1 MFYISWKN
9 GVCSFK
15 RFEVISIFVK
25 FVHDFFITRIQSC
38 AKLVGTPTQIFVI
51 LLIIKRCVCVKASM
65 FKAYFLNLL
74 LPPPSPTKQ
83 CWGTHTPPSFT
94 VYHHCQHCFR
104 GAGSVIKI
112 TKCPNS
118 FAQDCIQLMKKS
130 CTNFTKMLITSK
142 RLKLQTPF
150 FQEMYNF

>member
-1 MFYISWKN
+1 MFYISWNN

-15 RFEVISIFVK
+15 RFEVVSIFVK

-51 LLIIKRCVCVKASM
+51 FLIIKRSVCVKASM

-74 LPPPSPTKQ
+74 PPPPSPTKQ
-83 CWGTHTPPSFT
+83 CWGAHTPPSFT
-94 VYHHCQHCFR
+94 VYHHYQHCFR

-130 CTNFTKMLITSK
+130 CTNFYKNA
-142 RLKLQTPF
+142 
-150 FQEMYNF
+150 YNFKTLEATNTIFSGNV

>member
-1 MFYISWKN
+1 MKHSL
-9 GVCSFK
+9 VMD
-15 RFEVISIFVK
+15 VFVK
-25 FVHDFFITRIQSC
+25 FVHDFFITWIQSC
-38 AKLVGTPTQIFVI
+38 AKLVGTPARIFVI
-51 LLIIKRCVCVKASM
+51 ALIIKRCVCVKTPM
-65 FKAYFLNLL
+65 VKAHFLNLL
-74 LPPPSPTKQ
+74 PPPLSPTKQ
-83 CWGTHTPPSFT
+83 CWGTYTPPSFT

-104 GAGSVIKI
+104 GAGSVVKI

-150 FQEMYNF
+150 FQEICNF